1 MIPKPAHIVAAM
13 TIALLVFAAWLSMR
27 ESSTSRFNLCPLCGK

>member
-1 MIPKPAHIVAAM
+1 MIPKPAHIVAVL

-27 ESSTSRFNLCPLCGK
+27 ESATPRFNLCPLCGK